1 MDWKKISKRKWQKLI
16 YFTVFGYFENN
27 IGRTAAAMTYYLVF
41 AIFPFLIFVTS
52 LLGLLDLP
60 MLTLEGEMTK
70 FLPADV
76 VGLLN
81 IIITHITENSNNALL
96 TFGLVFTVWFPL
108 RAVSNLM
115 KAVNDIYESGIN
127 GVHYVRTAIITVLMI
142 VLIPVLVI
150 LLLLGE
156 RLLRFV
162 SIYVPLAPD
171 FIDGFT
177 KMRFFPMAMA
187 LLFVLSAI
195 YYLSP
200 AQKQPP
206 RYVLPGALMAV
217 VIWILFSFVFSIY
230 VNQVGRYSVIYGSIG
245 VIIALL
251 VWLNFSMMTMLMG
264 AVFNVAIKKTFQK
277 GTEKNLLST
286 S

>member
-1 MDWKKISKRKWQKLI
+1 M
-16 YFTVFGYFENN
+16 
-27 IGRTAAAMTYYLVF
+27 
-41 AIFPFLIFVTS
+41 
-52 LLGLLDLP
+52 
-60 MLTLEGEMTK
+60 
-70 FLPADV
+70 
-76 VGLLN
+76 
-81 IIITHITENSNNALL
+81 HITENSNNTLL

-156 RLLRFV
+156 KLLRFV

-171 FIDGFT
+171 FIDGLI

-195 YYLSP
+195 DGS
-200 AQKQPP
+200 
-206 RYVLPGALMAV
+206 
-217 VIWILFSFVFSIY
+217 FSHKNSH
-230 VNQVGRYSVIYGSIG
+230 
-245 VIIALL
+245 L
-251 VWLNFSMMTMLMG
+251 VMFYRG
-264 AVFNVAIKKTFQK
+264 H
-277 GTEKNLLST
+277 
-286 S
+286 

>member
-1 MDWKKISKRKWQKLI
+1 MDCKKIPKRKWQKLI

-27 IGRTAAAMTYYLVF
+27 VGRTAAAMTYYLVF

-60 MLTLEGEMTK
+60 MLTLEGEMTR

-81 IIITHITENSNNALL
+81 IIIMHITENSNNTLL

-171 FIDGFT
+171 FIDGFI

-195 YYLSP
+195 YYL
-200 AQKQPP
+200 
-206 RYVLPGALMAV
+206 
-217 VIWILFSFVFSIY
+217 
-230 VNQVGRYSVIYGSIG
+230 
-245 VIIALL
+245 LL
-251 VWLNFSMMTMLMG
+251 H
-264 AVFNVAIKKTFQK
+264 
-277 GTEKNLLST
+277 KNSHLVMFYRGH
-286 S
+286 

>member
-1 MDWKKISKRKWQKLI
+1 MHWKKVPERKWQKLL
-16 YFTVFGYFENN
+16 YFMAFGYFENGV
-27 IGRTAAAMTYYLVF
+27 GRTAAAMTYYLLF
-41 AIFPFLIFVTS
+41 ALFPFLIFVTS
-52 LLGLLDLP
+52 LLGLLHLP
-60 MLTLEGEMTK
+60 MLTLEGEITK

-81 IIITHITENSNNALL
+81 AILTHITANSNNALL

-115 KAVNDIYESGIN
+115 KAVNDIYESEEAS
-127 GVHYVRTAIITVLMI
+127 VHYIRMAILTVLMI

-156 RLLRFV
+156 RFLQFV
-162 SIYVPLAPD
+162 STYIPLAPD
-171 FIDGFT
+171 FIIDFA
-177 KMRFFPMAMA
+177 KMRFVLMAMA

-200 AQKQPP
+200 AKKQPP

-217 VIWILFSFVFSIY
+217 VIWLIFSFIFSVY
-230 VNQVGRYSVIYGSIG
+230 VNRVGKYSVIYGSIG

-251 VWLNFSMMTMLMG
+251 VWLNFSMTTMLMG

-277 GTEKNLLST
+277 ETEKKLHSQ
-286 S
+286 